1 MSIRDMAI
9 AELKTAPELVAQEA
23 LDFIVFLKMRKPAPA
38 GTDALGYPA
47 GSFEATAGSFA
58 DEPLERPAQPPLDP
72 VPA

>member
-1 MSIRDMAI
+1 MAI

-23 LDFIVFLKMRKPAPA
+23 LDFIVFLKTRKSADAAA

-47 GSFEATAGSFA
+47 GYFETTAGSFA